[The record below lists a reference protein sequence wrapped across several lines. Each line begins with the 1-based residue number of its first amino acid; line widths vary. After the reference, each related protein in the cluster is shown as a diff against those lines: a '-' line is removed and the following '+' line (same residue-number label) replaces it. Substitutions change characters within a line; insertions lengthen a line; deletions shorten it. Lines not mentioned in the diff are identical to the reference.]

1 MAEKASVQTK
11 APAKPVRQLPA
22 RKAET
27 VKMEEGK
34 KVKLRPAPLQLS
46 EDQISGEVVTSPLNE
61 HLADKDDIAKS
72 SHEKASKDTKDIVE
86 NDTDVKESDNAQEIK
101 DAEPTDVEE
110 KEVTVKNAKGRKE
123 GEE

>member
-86 NDTDVKESDNAQEIK
+86 NDTDVKESDNAQGIK
-101 DAEPTDVEE
+101 EDDAKLTDVEE
-110 KEVTVKNAKGRKE
+110 KEVNAKGRKE
-123 GEE
+123 GKE